1 MKPSRKVVLKLAR
14 PISVEELNQKSIE
27 EHAIEIVERKGRGHP
42 DYIAD
47 GAAEA
52 VSRALCR
59 YYKKKFGVILHHNV
73 DKGLVVGGRA
83 HPIFGG
89 GEVDEPI
96 SVIIA
101 GRAVTDVMK
110 DEELIP
116 VPVGSLSIEAI
127 RRFLKRN
134 FRFLNVDSHVTTQA
148 MIRQGSVDLVKV
160 FELGKKM
167 PLANDTSFGVCFAP
181 LSEAEKLV
189 LEAELYLNSPKLK
202 KELPE
207 VGEDIKV
214 MGLRQGNNIRLTV
227 SAPMISSLT
236 PDLSHYL
243 SLKEEVRERVADLA
257 AKLTDREVEVAVN
270 TADNPKAGVVYLTVT
285 GTSAEMG
292 DDGNTG
298 RGNRI
303 HGLITPCRQMSL
315 EATAGKNPINH
326 VGKIYNVL
334 AKLIADKVYREVKG
348 VKEVYVKVLSQ
359 IGRPIDKPVMT
370 TIQVILE
377 PGYSI
382 GKVRSEVQALAN
394 EEIANV
400 RKITDLILED
410 KVLLF

>member
-1 MKPSRKVVLKLAR
+1 LAR
-14 PISVEELNQKSIE
+14 AISVEELNQKSIE
-27 EHAIEIVERKGRGHP
+27 DRGIEIVERKGRGHP
-42 DYIAD
+42 DYMAD

-52 VSRALCR
+52 VSRALCK
-59 YYKKKFGVILHHNV
+59 YYKDKFNIILHHNV

-83 HPIFGG
+83 HPVFGG

-101 GRAVTDVMK
+101 GRAITDVFRGGK
-110 DEELIP
+110 LTP
-116 VPVGSLSIEAI
+116 VPVGSLAIEAI
-127 RRFLKRN
+127 RAFLKNN
-134 FRFLNVDSHVTTQA
+134 FRFLDVDSHVITQS

-160 FELGKKM
+160 FEAGKKM

-181 LSEAEKLV
+181 LSETERLV
-189 LEAELYLNSPKLK
+189 LETEQYLNSPKVK
-202 KELPE
+202 RTLPE

-214 MGLRQGNNIRLTV
+214 MGLRHNDKIRLTV
-227 SAPMISSLT
+227 SSPMISSLT

-243 SLKEEVRERVADLA
+243 SIKEEVKNRVADLA
-257 AKLTDREVEVAVN
+257 AKKTDRQVEVAVN
-270 TADNPKAGVVYLTVT
+270 TADKPERGVVYITVT

-303 HGLITPCRQMSL
+303 HGLITPCRPMSL

-334 AKLIADKVYREVKG
+334 AKLIADNVYNEVKG
-348 VKEVYVKVLSQ
+348 IKEAYVKVLSQ
-359 IGRPIDKPVMT
+359 IGKPIDSPAAT
-370 TIQVILE
+370 DIQVILE
-377 PGYSI
+377 PGYSV
-382 GKVRSEVQALAN
+382 KNVKSEIYALAD
-394 EEIANV
+394 EEISNV
-400 RKITDLILED
+400 RRITDLILKD